1 MRFITHIRARQGANE
16 VDSPAKGSHG
26 LSKSRVLSGIQCHR
40 RLWLETFRREAAK
53 VDASAEARFATG
65 HEIGDLARELF
76 GPGILIGHVK
86 ELDAALAKTVQL
98 MATRP
103 DATLF
108 EAAFRH
114 AGVLVRA
121 DVLQPVAGGY
131 DLIEVKASTQVKD
144 YQLDDCAIQA
154 WVITEAGV
162 PLRRVCIAHVDS
174 DFVYQGDGNYR
185 GLLVTE
191 DQTGA
196 IRGRMQQVPG
206 WIDGLKAVLQNPE
219 PDIHTGD
226 QCHVPFECPFF
237 DYCRGQEP
245 AGPEYPVTIL
255 PRAGKLATQLQAEG
269 YDDLL
274 TVPPSRLTHPLHRRI
289 QDASVSQRPFLDG
302 RVGAVLRGLGYPRY
316 YLDFET
322 VDFAVPRWAGT
333 RPYQQIPF
341 QWSCHVEQ
349 PEGSIA
355 HHMFLDLTGKPP
367 MRAFAESLLA
377 AIADSG
383 PILAYNVA
391 FEKTR
396 ITELAGMFPDL
407 AAALDAAIARLVDLL
422 PIAREH
428 YYHPAMKGSWSIKKV
443 IPTIAPELDYANLEN
458 VASSGDAPLAYL
470 EATHPDTTE
479 ARRAELDAALR
490 RYCTNDTLAMVEL
503 VKSFSSA

>member
-1 MRFITHIRARQGANE
+1 MPCIANIQVRQGANE
-16 VDSPAKGSHG
+16 LNSQANGQHG

-53 VDASAEARFATG
+53 VDASAEARFAAG
-65 HEIGDLARELF
+65 HEVGDLARALL

-86 ELDAALAKTVQL
+86 ELDAALAETLQI

-108 EAAFRH
+108 EAAFQH

-121 DVLQPVAGGY
+121 DVLRPVAGGY

-144 YQLDDCAIQA
+144 YQLDDCAVQA
-154 WVITEAGV
+154 WVITKSGV
-162 PLRRVCIAHVDS
+162 PLRRVCIAHVNR

-191 DQTGA
+191 DQTDA
-196 IRGRMQQVPG
+196 ICSRVQQVPG
-206 WIDGLKAVLQNPE
+206 WIDSLKAVLQNPE
-219 PDIHTGD
+219 PTIHTGD

-237 DYCRGQEP
+237 DYCRSREP

-289 QDASVSQRPFLDG
+289 QDASLSQRPFLDG
-302 RVGAVLRGLGYPRY
+302 RVGVVLRGLGYPRC

-341 QWSCHVEQ
+341 QVVPC
-349 PEGSIA
+349 
-355 HHMFLDLTGKPP
+355 
-367 MRAFAESLLA
+367 RAARRIDCALGFP
-377 AIADSG
+377 G
-383 PILAYNVA
+383 PD
-391 FEKTR
+391 R
-396 ITELAGMFPDL
+396 RFPDAGIRGEPACRHRRVGTNPRL
-407 AAALDAAIARLVDLL
+407 QRGVREDPHHGTCRVVSRSGGRARCLDRAPRRPAADRARALL
-422 PIAREH
+422 
-428 YYHPAMKGSWSIKKV
+428 
-443 IPTIAPELDYANLEN
+443 
-458 VASSGDAPLAYL
+458 
-470 EATHPDTTE
+470 
-479 ARRAELDAALR
+479 
-490 RYCTNDTLAMVEL
+490 
-503 VKSFSSA
+503 